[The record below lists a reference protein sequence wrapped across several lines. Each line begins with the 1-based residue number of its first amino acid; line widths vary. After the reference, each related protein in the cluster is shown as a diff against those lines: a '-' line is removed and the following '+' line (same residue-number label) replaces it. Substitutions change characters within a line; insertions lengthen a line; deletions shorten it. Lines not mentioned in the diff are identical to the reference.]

1 MNESQKETI
10 VSLLSEELAKHKA
23 EYDTALTH
31 QDSSLIQKA
40 SREFDHLWETL
51 NAFQD
56 ICNNQQMVKE
66 ASNE

>member
-1 MNESQKETI
+1 MNESHKEKI
-10 VSLLSEELAKHKA
+10 VSLLSEELAKYKA

-31 QDSSLIQKA
+31 QDSSLIEKA

-56 ICNNQQMVKE
+56 MWGNQQMVKG
-66 ASNE
+66 

>member
-1 MNESQKETI
+1 MNDSHKETI

-56 ICNNQQMVKE
+56 MWDNQQMVKQ
-66 ASNE
+66 